1 MIGADCKDQPFIKY
15 GGQMSEQEIINMLEH
30 ILIEFRAMDVENR
43 KNFDDFCAVRMWS
56 ETLKNYETG
65 GFIK

>member
-1 MIGADCKDQPFIKY
+1 MIGADRKDQPFIKY

-43 KNFDDFCAVRMWS
+43 KNFDDLYASRMWS
-56 ETLKNYETG
+56 ETLKNYEAG
-65 GFIK
+65 GLIK

>member
-1 MIGADCKDQPFIKY
+1 MR
-15 GGQMSEQEIINMLEH
+15 EQEIINMLEH